1 MESLIPPENA
11 AKTSAETINRHIGW
25 SLATR
30 RRALGLSQPALADAS
45 DLSNRQI
52 RDYER
57 GATPIAVDQLFALAR
72 VMEMPLSNFFEELPQ
87 LSPQPFARA
96 DRITVSDPQAAEL
109 TRAFLSIDDHDLRD
123 RVVDLMRDLSAE
135 FLLAGHNGPRP
146 IN

>member
-1 MESLIPPENA
+1 
-11 AKTSAETINRHIGW
+11 
-25 SLATR
+25 
-30 RRALGLSQPALADAS
+30 
-45 DLSNRQI
+45 
-52 RDYER
+52 
-57 GATPIAVDQLFALAR
+57 
-72 VMEMPLSNFFEELPQ
+72 MEMPLSSFFEELPQ

-135 FLLAGHNGPRP
+135 FLLAGHYGPRP